1 MLSKTSLHLFW
12 RVLTFLDLESH
23 GSSENN
29 KIGVGF
35 DMIRG
40 VRGGYMARVIYQ
52 MKGKK
57 MMNKMVVVVLLWSRR
72 CDGGGE
78 MRVAA
83 RLRKKKKMRDGVVLL
98 FFFLWCENAAITRT
112 IY

>member
-1 MLSKTSLHLFW
+1 MDLVKTIKLKS
-12 RVLTFLDLESH
+12 DL
-23 GSSENN
+23 
-29 KIGVGF
+29 
-35 DMIRG
+35 IRFRDVNG
-40 VRGGYMARVIYQ
+40 CFRARVIYQ

-78 MRVAA
+78 VRVAA
-83 RLRKKKKMRDGVVLL
+83 RFRREGEMR
-98 FFFLWCENAAITRT
+98 EM